1 MFLSIDLYEK
11 IWIIRNGG
19 VILHSLSEI
28 SPAGLWKGRL
38 SRVLERLNN
47 VKLENKI
54 WRSGLFA
61 LTLQSLSPERQAN
74 IESLTIKDEQYKS
87 RGRCGIYVRRK
98 FFNSVN
104 FDQAQ

>member
-1 MFLSIDLYEK
+1 MDNTEWRCNFALAFGDK
-11 IWIIRNGG
+11 PGG
-19 VILHSLSEI
+19 
-28 SPAGLWKGRL
+28 AF
-38 SRVLERLNN
+38 ERLNN

-87 RGRCGIYVRRK
+87 RGRRGMYVRRK